1 MSAKSTER
9 EFVDDDT
16 DIEEEEEQ
24 EEKAEPVQPA
34 SSEDPD
40 TDNVGDASVEIN
52 VEELISEL
60 EHDGLLS
67 SISKECQTKKRLE
80 ELMEQRRSR
89 RDLEDFD
96 DYDL

>member
-1 MSAKSTER
+1 MSAKPTKSQ
-9 EFVDDDT
+9 FVEDEEIEDEESG
-16 DIEEEEEQ
+16 EEEVTVS
-24 EEKAEPVQPA
+24 AA
-34 SSEDPD
+34 EDPD

-67 SISKECQTKKRLE
+67 DISKECQTKKRLE
-80 ELMEQRRSR
+80 ELMEQRRAR